1 MAERC
6 KDKEVGPTFVCG
18 GTLLCLCVVSPS
30 STRVALTLVGRDY
43 GSRFFL
49 CRDGGGDQVT
59 VAVSRDTLHGVQ
71 FHPEK
76 SHRHGMSLLEA
87 FARL

>member
-6 KDKEVGPTFVCG
+6 KDKEVGHTFVCG

-59 VAVSRDTLHGVQ
+59 
-71 FHPEK
+71 
-76 SHRHGMSLLEA
+76 
-87 FARL
+87 ARNTFTQHKNDCSVEDL

>member
-6 KDKEVGPTFVCG
+6 KGKEVGHAS
-18 GTLLCLCVVSPS
+18 LCVEEHFNVCVVSPS

-59 VAVSRDTLHGVQ
+59 A
-71 FHPEK
+71 
-76 SHRHGMSLLEA
+76 RHSIK
-87 FARL
+87 